1 MSTKNRDQVSYAFA
15 KLKGT
20 NYREWARHMMLAL
33 KEAELWRLVSG
44 IKSFPSLKGVIDS
57 DKIELKK
64 EQQAEYHMLDE
75 KIVGKIGKMCT
86 NHVQMEF
93 FSIKNDWTAY
103 ELWVHLKKRYSSK
116 GWSSK

>member
-1 MSTKNRDQVSYAFA
+1 MSTKDRDQAPYAFA

-44 IKSFPSLKGVIDS
+44 TKPLPVLDEKVTTDP

-64 EQQAEYHMLDE
+64 EQIAEYYMLNE
-75 KIVGKIGKMCT
+75 KAVGKIGKMCT
-86 NHVQMEF
+86 NHVQTKF
-93 FSIKNDWTAY
+93 FSIKND
-103 ELWVHLKKRYSSK
+103 
-116 GWSSK
+116 

>member
-1 MSTKNRDQVSYAFA
+1 MSIKDRDQASYAFA

-44 IKSFPSLKGVIDS
+44 IKSLPVLDEKMTDP

-64 EQQAEYHMLDE
+64 EQIAEYHMLDE
-75 KIVGKIGKMCT
+75 KVVGKIGKMCT

-93 FSIKNDWTAY
+93 FSIKND
-103 ELWVHLKKRYSSK
+103 
-116 GWSSK
+116 